1 MPHDPLM
8 VLPGGSALTSFQQ
21 QRLVLKVG
29 GGCRAVQARFILFAD
44 LPSPLEENDLVRLHA
59 LLESSPGA
67 NKAAMFKEGDFLVI
81 PRVGTISPWSTKA
94 TEILHNVGLLGIR
107 RLERGVVYRFE
118 GAEPGWMAPLQVKRW
133 IHDRMTQEV
142 FSDLESARRLF
153 TIPNPKSL
161 ERVGIGAMGMDAL
174 LAANGRLGLALSQ
187 DEMVYLVDAFIK
199 LGRDPSD
206 VELMMFAQANSEH
219 CRHKIFNASWTI
231 DGIQQSETLFGMI
244 RNTEA
249 VSPQGTISA
258 YIDNA
263 AVMQGAEGGA
273 FYPDA
278 ETGCYDFHVDEI
290 DILMKV
296 ETHNHPTA
304 ISPFPGAA
312 TGSGGEL
319 RDEGATGIGSTPK
332 GGLTGFCVSNLLLPG
347 ARQPW
352 EIDTGRPE
360 RIVSALEIMLDGPL
374 GAAAFNNEFGRP
386 GLGGYFRTFEMQ
398 YAGEVRGYH
407 KPIMIAGGL
416 GNIFRKHVAKK
427 PIPPGALIVQIGGPA
442 MLIGLGGG
450 AASSQAS
457 GSGQAELDFA
467 SVQRENPEMQ
477 RRCQEVINRCRQLG
491 GDNPI
496 LSIHDVGAGGL
507 SNAVPEIIHG
517 AGMGGRFQLTA
528 IPNAD
533 PGMSPMELWCNEA
546 QERYVLAI
554 AEGDRD
560 RFAQFCRRERCPW
573 AILGTVTG
581 EQMLILEDG
590 RGGSPPIEMPMDL
603 LFGKPPRMHREV
615 THRSIKPA
623 VASDFRPWL
632 ALDEAVTRVLRL
644 PTVADKG
651 FLITIGD
658 RSVTG
663 LVCRD
668 QMVSPWQVAV
678 ADVAVMARGYEG
690 VMGEAM
696 AMGERPPV
704 ALVHAAA
711 SARLAV
717 AEAITNIAA
726 ARIDNLSLVKL
737 SANWMAPAGHP
748 GEDANLFDAV
758 AAVGLEL
765 CPALGVGIPVG
776 KDSLS
781 LKTVW
786 REGEEDKSVT
796 APVSLVITAFAPVS
810 DIRRTMT
817 PQLVSL
823 DEETDLILIDLGWGR
838 NRLGASALAQ
848 VHGEIGGQPADLD
861 HPESLKRFFA
871 AIQWLNQEGL
881 LLAYHDKSDGGLVV
895 TALEMAFAGHCG
907 LNMDVESL
915 GDDWMAALFNEEPGA
930 IIQSLRRHRET
941 VMAVLAGVGH
951 VALVGIPVIGDL
963 IQIRSGIRVLYKASR
978 TTLHRLWSETSWRM
992 RTLRDNPATAKEEY
1006 DGLLDADNPGMTVH
1020 LTFDPSEPVVARR
1033 GAGGKRRPPRVAI
1046 LREQGVNGHVEMA
1059 AAFHRAGLEAVDVTM
1074 TDLLDKPQR
1083 LQGFDGLAACGGFS
1097 YGDVLGAGVGWA
1109 RTILFHAGLKAAFG
1123 EFFHNPETFTLGVC
1137 NGCQMLSHLK
1147 ELIPGAE
1154 HWPIFKNNVSTR
1166 FEARFVSLVIP
1177 PNPSVLFSGMEGS
1190 ILPIPVA
1197 HGEGRAVFDDEKMA
1211 ADCLD
1216 QNLVVARYADG
1227 YGVPTLGYPAN
1238 PNGSVLGIAGVTS
1251 RDGRAT
1257 ILMPHPERVFRSVA
1271 NSWHPDSWGE
1281 EGPWLRLF
1289 RNALGWVG

>member
-1 MPHDPLM
+1 MM
-8 VLPGGSALTSFQQ
+8 VLPGGSALTLFQQ
-21 QRLVLKVG
+21 QRLVQRVG
-29 GGCRAVQARFILFAD
+29 GGCRAVRARFVLFAD
-44 LPSPLEENDLVRLHA
+44 LSSPMEEKDRVRLHA
-59 LLESSPGA
+59 LLDSPHEENNA
-67 NKAAMFKEGDFLVI
+67 PMFQEGDYLVI

-94 TEILHNVGLLGIR
+94 TEILRNVGFVGIR
-107 RLERGVVYRFE
+107 RLERGIIYRFAGE
-118 GAEPGWMAPLQVKRW
+118 EPSWQVGTEVKRW
-133 IHDRMTQEV
+133 IHDRMTQDV
-142 FSDLESARRLF
+142 FSDLESAYKLF
-153 TIPNPKSL
+153 AMPDPKPL
-161 ERVGIGAMGMDAL
+161 ERVGIMAMGMGAL
-174 LAANGRLGLALSQ
+174 LAANARLGLALSE
-187 DEMVYLVDAFIK
+187 DEMVYLVDAFTK

-231 DGIQQSETLFGMI
+231 DGMRRSETLFGMI
-244 RNTEA
+244 RNTEV

-258 YIDNA
+258 YTDNA
-263 AVMQGAEGGA
+263 AVMSGGAEGA
-273 FYPDA
+273 FYPDP
-278 ETGCYDFHVDEI
+278 ETGRYDFHVAEI

-319 RDEGATGIGSTPK
+319 RDEGATGIGSIPK

-360 RIVSALEIMLDGPL
+360 RIVSALEIMLEGPL

-386 GLGGYFRTFEMQ
+386 GLGGYFRTFEMIH
-398 YAGEVRGYH
+398 AGEVRGYH

-416 GNIFRKHVAKK
+416 GHIFRKHVSKK
-427 PIPPGALIVQIGGPA
+427 SIPPGALIVQIGGPA

-457 GSGQAELDFA
+457 GSGQAALDFA

-477 RRCQEVINRCRQLG
+477 RRCQEVINRCRYLG
-491 GDNPI
+491 EDNPI

-517 AGMGGRFQLTA
+517 AGVGGRFELTA

-533 PGMSPMELWCNEA
+533 PGMSPMEIWCNEA

-554 AEGDRD
+554 AAGDRD
-560 RFAQFCRRERCPW
+560 RFAQFCHRERCPW
-573 AILGTVTG
+573 AILGYATA
-581 EQMLILEDG
+581 EEKLILSDG
-590 RGGSPPIEMPMDL
+590 HSGTLPIDMPMDL
-603 LFGKPPRMHREV
+603 LFGKPPRMHRAV
-615 THRSIKPA
+615 THRPV
-623 VASDFRPWL
+623 VASEFRPWL
-632 ALDEAVTRVLRL
+632 DLDEAVRRVLRL

-668 QMVSPWQVAV
+668 PMVSPWQVAV

-690 VMGEAM
+690 VTGEAM
-696 AMGERPPV
+696 AMGERSPV

-726 ARIDNLSLVKL
+726 ARIDDLSLIKL

-765 CPALGVGIPVG
+765 CPALGIGIPVG

-786 REGEEDKSVT
+786 RAEGVDQSVT
-796 APVSLVITAFAPVS
+796 APVSLVISAFAPVS
-810 DIRRTMT
+810 DIRRTVT

-823 DEETDLILIDLGWGR
+823 DEETDLIVIDLGRGR
-838 NRLGASALAQ
+838 HRLGASALAQ
-848 VHGEIGGQPADLD
+848 VHGAMGGHPADLD
-861 HPESLKRFFA
+861 HPEDLKRFFS
-871 AIQWLNQEGL
+871 AIQTLHREGL
-881 LLAYHDKSDGGLVV
+881 LLAYHDRSDGGLVV
-895 TALEMAFAGHCG
+895 TLLEMAFAGHCG
-907 LNMDVESL
+907 LQIDVESL
-915 GDDWMAALFNEEPGA
+915 GDDWMGALFNEEPGA
-930 IIQSLRRHRET
+930 VIQSKVSQREA
-941 VMAVLAGVGH
+941 VLSVLAGIGH
-951 VALVGIPVIGDL
+951 VAWVGKPVVGDS
-963 IQIRSGIRVLYKASR
+963 IEIRSSIRRLYKASR
-978 TTLHRLWSETSWRM
+978 TALHRLWSETSWRM
-992 RTLRDNPATAKEEY
+992 RTLRDNPATAQEEY
-1006 DGLLDADNPGMTVH
+1006 DALLKADDPGMTVR
-1020 LTFDPSEPVVARR
+1020 LTFDPSKPAVLRR
-1033 GAGGKRRPPRVAI
+1033 TGTGRDRFPRVAI

-1059 AAFHRAGLEAVDVTM
+1059 AAFHRAGFAAVDVTM
-1074 TDLLDKPQR
+1074 TDLLEKPQR

-1109 RTILFHAGLKAAFG
+1109 KSILFHADLQEAFG
-1123 EFFHNPETFTLGVC
+1123 AFFHHPKTFTLGVC

-1147 ELIPGAE
+1147 GLIPGAD
-1154 HWPIFKNNVSTR
+1154 HWPTFKNNVSAR
-1166 FEARFVSLVIP
+1166 FEARFVSLMIP

-1190 ILPIPVA
+1190 ILPVPVA
-1197 HGEGRAVFDDEKMA
+1197 HGEGRAVFEKEDMA
-1211 ADCLD
+1211 GYCLD

-1227 YGVPTLGYPAN
+1227 YGVPTQSYPNN
-1238 PNGSVLGIAGVTS
+1238 PNGSVAGIAGVTS

-1271 NSWHPDSWGE
+1271 NSWYPDSWGE